1 MKFSDLRTETKEHA
15 RAALSAVIAKGSVS
29 SASAKLAGE
38 TVAAAFIAMEQYES
52 EPVEQPMLIGCDGK
66 LNICITTTKP

>member
-1 MKFSDLRTETKEHA
+1 MKFHELREETKQRA
-15 RAALSAVIAKGSVS
+15 RDALCAVVARGSVN

-52 EPVEQPMLIGCDGK
+52 ETVGQPTLIGCDGK
-66 LNICITTTKP
+66 LSISITTKP

>member
-29 SASAKLAGE
+29 SDSAKLAGE
-38 TVAAAFIAMEQYES
+38 TIAAAFIAMEQYES
-52 EPVEQPMLIGCDGK
+52 EPAGKKVPIGDGANV
-66 LNICITTTKP
+66 NICITTKP

>member
-1 MKFSDLRTETKEHA
+1 MKFHELHTQTKEHA

-29 SASAKLAGE
+29 SDSAKLAGE

-52 EPVEQPMLIGCDGK
+52 EPADQPTLIGCDGEV
-66 LNICITTTKP
+66 NIRITTKP

>member
-29 SASAKLAGE
+29 SGSAKLAGE

-52 EPVEQPMLIGCDGK
+52 EPAAPPTLVGCDGEV
-66 LNICITTTKP
+66 NIRITTKP

>member
-1 MKFSDLRTETKEHA
+1 MKFHELHEETKERA
-15 RAALSAVIAKGSVS
+15 RCTVCGCSQSSVN

-52 EPVEQPMLIGCDGK
+52 EPADQPMLIGCDGK
-66 LNICITTTKP
+66 LSISITTKP

>member
-29 SASAKLAGE
+29 SDSAKLAGE

-52 EPVEQPMLIGCDGK
+52 EPHTIELQGADGK
-66 LNICITTTKP
+66 VFFSISTKP